1 MTTATTSPAGLQR
14 YSPWSIG
21 LHWLM
26 LGVLA
31 ATYAFVEL
39 RELFPRGTP
48 ERAFMRRAHASLGV
62 LVLALV
68 ALRLV
73 LRWRLPAPPALPG
86 WPAWQRWASRISHA
100 LLYALMLGMP
110 LGGWLLLS
118 LRGDPILFFGL
129 PLPPLAAENEELAKI
144 VRRWHGD
151 IGRAGYALIGLHGG
165 AALLHHYLWRDDT
178 LRRML
183 PQRGR
188 A

>member
-1 MTTATTSPAGLQR
+1 MASTRAAPAALQR
-14 YSPWSIG
+14 YHPLSIG

-26 LGVLA
+26 LGVMV

-48 ERAFMRRAHASLGV
+48 ERAFMRRAHASLGL

-68 ALRLV
+68 TVRLV
-73 LRWRLPAPPALPG
+73 LRWRFPAPQPLPG
-86 WPAWQRWASRISHA
+86 GPPWQRLASRCAHA
-100 LLYALMLGMP
+100 LLYVLMIGMP

-151 IGRAGYALIGLHGG
+151 IGRAGYALIGLHAA